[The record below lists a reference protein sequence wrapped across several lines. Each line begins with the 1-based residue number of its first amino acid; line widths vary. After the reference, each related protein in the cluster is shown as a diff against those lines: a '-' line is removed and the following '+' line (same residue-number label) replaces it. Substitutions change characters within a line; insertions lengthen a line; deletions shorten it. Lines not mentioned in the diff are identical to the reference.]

1 MASGEALEW
10 GGGNLSLQI
19 SNPDTKWRLNPY
31 LSPFVGFRGALNL
44 MDLWLNAA
52 LDQDHD

>member
-10 GGGNLSLQI
+10 GGRKFITSNI
-19 SNPDTKWRLNPY
+19 NPDTKWRLNPY

-44 MDLWLNAA
+44 IDLWLNVP
-52 LDQDHD
+52 